1 MKIQNISLINNFRRT
16 NKIVY
21 NNQIKTQNLP
31 FDTVSFRSK
40 ELDVRDI
47 LELRREADKIQSR
60 ASEVQKDAMEYL
72 PYAKQKFQDSYNA
85 YLKAHKYIK
94 LIAKNPA
101 NPEIELSNG
110 DVLRFKFVVE
120 NNGLNIEGNIF
131 DSDENKKFTFIT
143 KGANPTKV
151 IMYKD
156 DNKGDIYQ
164 YSNHEIVISDDI
176 VLNGNNAGLCD
187 ANYVFSDGQL
197 ASIRTNV
204 NHRAFPQ
211 TSDEF
216 YYFVDDKLAIAE
228 IGNEMNLLMGASKN
242 EERYTF
248 VGEKLFNYYENF
260 SAFGRGRLTF
270 DESYHFVNDTFI
282 GYSENARQIDSEG
295 TIKADSAIYMKK
307 GKFYQA
313 DNKTFK
319 IKDAG
324 IAKFDEN

>member
-16 NKIVY
+16 NKIAY

-72 PYAKQKFQDSYNA
+72 PCAKHKFQDSYKA

-101 NPEIELSNG
+101 NPEIKFSNG

-120 NNGLNIEGNIF
+120 NNGLNIEGSVF
-131 DSDENKKFTFIT
+131 DSVDNKKFTFVT
-143 KGANPTKV
+143 KGMNPHKV
-151 IMYKD
+151 IEYKD
-156 DNKGDIYQ
+156 DEKGDIYQ
-164 YSNHEIVISDDI
+164 YLNNEIVISENI
-176 VLNGNNAGLCD
+176 ALSGNNAGLSET
-187 ANYVFSDGQL
+187 NYVFIDGNL
-197 ASIRTNV
+197 ASVRTNV
-204 NHRAFPQ
+204 NHNMIPQ

-228 IGNEMNLLMGASKN
+228 IGNTMNFLMGASN
-242 EERYTF
+242 NDVRYTF
-248 VGEKLFNYYENF
+248 VGEKLFNYYKNF

-307 GKFYQA
+307 SKFYQA